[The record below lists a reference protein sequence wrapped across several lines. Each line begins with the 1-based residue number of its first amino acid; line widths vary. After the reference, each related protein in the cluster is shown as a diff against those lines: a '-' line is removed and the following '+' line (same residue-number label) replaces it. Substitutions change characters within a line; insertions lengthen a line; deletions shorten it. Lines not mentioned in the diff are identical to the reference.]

1 MKKIDFKEIFQEAC
15 IIQENRIGFFYI
27 NNLISIVKKDKAN
40 KIKKIIKSL
49 LRTLTIKVISKP
61 K

>member
-1 MKKIDFKEIFQEAC
+1 MKKIDFKEIFQETC

-27 NNLISIVKKDKAN
+27 NNIIFIFKKDKAN
-40 KIKKIIKSL
+40 NIKKIIKSL
-49 LRTLTIKVISKP
+49 LQTLIIKVISKL